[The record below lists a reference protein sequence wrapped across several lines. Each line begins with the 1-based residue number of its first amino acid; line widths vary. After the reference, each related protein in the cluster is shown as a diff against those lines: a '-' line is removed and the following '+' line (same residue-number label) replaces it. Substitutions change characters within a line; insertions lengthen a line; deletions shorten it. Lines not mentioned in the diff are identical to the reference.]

1 MADVIKTV
9 HGGHGGKN
17 DFDPGA
23 VSAYGREVDMA
34 REISQLILNRTGAVN
49 TSDSVGTTVNQNL
62 ANIAQNINRVANDS
76 SWNLSIH
83 MNSAT
88 PSATGVEVFAF
99 GGDSAGMAKA
109 SQISK
114 AIANVLGIPDRGAKD
129 GSGLYD
135 IRNTKGHTLL
145 IEVGFVSNANDVA
158 QIRAKKEQVADAI
171 VACFSGG
178 STPTPKPNPQSGKQ
192 IKVIGL
198 TPDMQRLFVP
208 QFQQKYAYI
217 YLASKIHGFAK
228 GGIELN
234 SIPNGKL
241 EVIYNSLIKDFKI
254 PVGQVKKLNSNTIHV
269 IGLADD
275 TQINWVPQFQKKYAG
290 IYLAEDINGN
300 FTQTV
305 ELNNIPNSAEVIRKS
320 LAEDFKI
327 PTHQIR

>member
-76 SWNLSIH
+76 DWNLSIH

-99 GGDSAGMAKA
+99 GGDPAGMAKA

-129 GSGLYD
+129 GSGLYV

-178 STPTPKPNPQSGKQ
+178 SAPAPKPEQ
-192 IKVIGL
+192 
-198 TPDMQRLFVP
+198 
-208 QFQQKYAYI
+208 
-217 YLASKIHGFAK
+217 AK
-228 GGIELN
+228 ETH
-234 SIPNGKL
+234 
-241 EVIYNSLIKDFKI
+241 Y
-254 PVGQVKKLNSNTIHV
+254 PVGSVIVPKDNPKGMSYYVVAVGSLGYVIATKTRWADSSEFSTDRNKVRVGSVVQLKDAKFSYVVVNIRSYSDGRQEFLIAVETRDIAFNAVK
-269 IGLADD
+269 
-275 TQINWVPQFQKKYAG
+275 
-290 IYLAEDINGN
+290 
-300 FTQTV
+300 
-305 ELNNIPNSAEVIRKS
+305 
-320 LAEDFKI
+320 
-327 PTHQIR
+327 

>member
-129 GSGLYD
+129 GSGLYV

-178 STPTPKPNPQSGKQ
+178 STPAPKPVSVNQV
-192 IKVIGL
+192 KVIGL
-198 TPDMQRLFVP
+198 TPDMQKLFVP
-208 QFQQKYAYI
+208 K
-217 YLASKIHGFAK
+217 
-228 GGIELN
+228 
-234 SIPNGKL
+234 
-241 EVIYNSLIKDFKI
+241 
-254 PVGQVKKLNSNTIHV
+254 
-269 IGLADD
+269 
-275 TQINWVPQFQKKYAG
+275 FQKKYAG
-290 IYLAEDINGN
+290 IYLANKVHGFTDGGIELNSIPTGKLGTIYDSLVKDFKIPAGQIIKENPNVLRVIGLAEDTQRNWVPQFQEKYAGIYLADDVNGN
-300 FTQTV
+300 HYQTV
-305 ELNNIPNSAEVIRKS
+305 ELINIPSGKEGYIRKS

-327 PTHQIR
+327 PSYQIK